1 MPCPKPFCMNK
12 PPGHSINPSHHSTE
26 IRLARA
32 SALVFKPPSKST
44 SGTEWVP
51 VDRATRV
58 TGMKT
63 EPQQCHCH
71 RLWAHSSAC
80 RLYLPYTS
88 FFRQV
93 SKSPAAHQPLLTKG
107 TQSSVCLCQA
117 GSLPRA
123 QHILCPGLAAVSW
136 SVSCIWDSTAARL
149 ENRGCGK
156 ALSVLQ
162 SRVRQGSCLR
172 PVGKEESSLT
182 SFVPLV
188 FSIIIKPLPPCLEM
202 AEHLSTLL
210 CHFHTVPSASAL
222 GNAQECAGRG
232 SRACQ
237 ACVQCLA
244 AHAKV

>member
-1 MPCPKPFCMNK
+1 MPV
-12 PPGHSINPSHHSTE
+12 PGWLPATGTAHPLPWPCSCIMVSIMHLGQHGCKAGE
-26 IRLARA
+26 QR
-32 SALVFKPPSKST
+32 VWKST
-44 SGTEWVP
+44 VCAP
-51 VDRATRV
+51 VQGEA
-58 TGMKT
+58 GK
-63 EPQQCHCH
+63 
-71 RLWAHSSAC
+71 
-80 RLYLPYTS
+80 
-88 FFRQV
+88 
-93 SKSPAAHQPLLTKG
+93 LL
-107 TQSSVCLCQA
+107 
-117 GSLPRA
+117 
-123 QHILCPGLAAVSW
+123 
-136 SVSCIWDSTAARL
+136 
-149 ENRGCGK
+149 
-156 ALSVLQ
+156 
-162 SRVRQGSCLR
+162 